1 MELVVRM
8 IGTVGNYDYILD
20 WVLTQA
26 GTIKG
31 MIDATGIDS
40 VKEVASATA
49 SQDTAPQFNFFD
61 RNPAINLP
69 DTQNIT
75 PKLAVSNK

>member
-1 MELVVRM
+1 M
-8 IGTVGNYDYILD
+8 IGTVGNYDYMLD

-31 MIDATGIDS
+31 MIGATGIDS

-49 SQDTAPQFNFFD
+49 SQDTSPPSGYQFNFFD
-61 RNPAINLP
+61 RNPAINLL

-75 PKLAVSNK
+75 PKVGSK